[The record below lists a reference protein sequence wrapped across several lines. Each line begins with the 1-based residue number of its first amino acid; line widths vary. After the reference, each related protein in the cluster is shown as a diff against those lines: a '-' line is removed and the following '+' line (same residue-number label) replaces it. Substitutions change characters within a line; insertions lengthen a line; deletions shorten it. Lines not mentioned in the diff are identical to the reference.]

1 MGFSGKMVEGDE
13 KYASFLF
20 RNRNLVFC
28 SIAVTKTHPMMQLIR
43 KQSHFF
49 LSDVFNNV
57 FVPSESLCVA
67 VQGQ

>member
-1 MGFSGKMVEGDE
+1 MVEGDE
-13 KYASFLF
+13 KYASLLVQ
-20 RNRNLVFC
+20 NINLVFC
-28 SIAVTKTHPMMQLIR
+28 SIAATETHPMMQLIK
-43 KQSHFF
+43 KQSHCL